1 MKTKLTPAN
10 FPSHEHIAVC
20 AYLIS
25 EREGCPDGLDIAHWL
40 EAEAHLTASCIH
52 DAGLSQRGSRARR
65 TGGGGGRSCM
75 KISTA
80 LIIAAGGWLAA
91 GCFDAAEAQTLS
103 QEDVVATVLAE
114 NAALKSAR
122 AKWTA
127 MRERVPQAKA
137 WDDPMAGVDLER
149 MGSTR
154 LAPVSDAE
162 WMVSQS
168 LPLSGKNL
176 SRARTAEAEA
186 RAAFEDARRTKL
198 DLVAKAR
205 TAYFRLANARAQL
218 GVNERSRGLIQSFA
232 DISRKRYE
240 IGAVTQGDVL
250 AAETDLN
257 RLLQDR
263 VGFERDI
270 VQQQSALNVLMNRP
284 ATAPL
289 GEPAPLTFKRL
300 PWSQNELRPLAL
312 ASRPEVAG
320 AERRIAAEQG
330 RLQLAKRQ
338 WFPDPQVRIEARSF
352 RESSQAITEYD
363 TGIFF
368 SIPWG
373 NARKYSAGVREAEQ
387 SLEAAS
393 REHELAR
400 TEALGMVR
408 DRLAQITALGQ
419 QYELSRDK
427 LIPLAQQTVQAL
439 QAGYESGKAGFLEL
453 ITAQRIQRDVE
464 AAALNQLMEYR
475 VALSELEAAVGIE
488 RDAEKRRPASTR

>member
-1 MKTKLTPAN
+1 
-10 FPSHEHIAVC
+10 
-20 AYLIS
+20 
-25 EREGCPDGLDIAHWL
+25 
-40 EAEAHLTASCIH
+40 
-52 DAGLSQRGSRARR
+52 
-65 TGGGGGRSCM
+65 M
-75 KISTA
+75 KISTTF
-80 LIIAAGGWLAA
+80 LIAATGWCAA
-91 GCFDAAEAQTLS
+91 GCLFEVEAQTLS
-103 QEDVVATVLAE
+103 QEQVIAAVLAE

-127 MRERVPQAKA
+127 MRERVPQAMA

-154 LAPVSDAE
+154 LARISDAE

-168 LPLSGKNL
+168 VPLSGKNL

-186 RAAFEDARRTKL
+186 RAAFEDVRRTKL
-198 DLVAKAR
+198 DLVANAR
-205 TAYFRLANARAQL
+205 AAYFRLANARAQI
-218 GVNERSRGLIQSFA
+218 GVNERSRGLMQSFA

-240 IGAVTQGDVL
+240 VGAVTQGDVF
-250 AAETDLN
+250 AAQTDLQ
-257 RLLQDR
+257 RLAQDR

-270 VQQQSALNVLMNRP
+270 AQQQSALNVLMNRP

-289 GEPAPLTFKRL
+289 GDPAPLIFEPL
-300 PWSQNELRPLAL
+300 PWSQEELRPLAL
-312 ASRPEVAG
+312 ASRPEVTG

-338 WFPDPQVRIEARSF
+338 WFPDPQLRIEARSF

-387 SLEAAS
+387 SLESA
-393 REHELAR
+393 RWEHELAR
-400 TEALGMVR
+400 TEALGLVR

-419 QYELSRDK
+419 QYVLSRDK

-439 QAGYESGKAGFLEL
+439 QAGYESNKAGFLDL
-453 ITAQRIQRDVE
+453 VTAQRIQRDVE
-464 AAALNQLMEYR
+464 ARAVNQLAEYR
-475 VALSELEAAVGIE
+475 VALAELEAAVGIE
-488 RDAEKRRPASTR
+488 RDAEKRPSLGARTGKMKNAK